1 MLSKEEIAAQRNN
14 FVHLLESTKREGVD
28 KLITYLDDEG
38 FFEAP
43 ASPGK
48 IFHGCYDGGLCKHSL
63 AVYDE
68 LVEKARIYKPQ
79 KASGFGQMQLKFTGT
94 NLIIAGLLHDVCKV
108 NAYQR
113 TKDGTSWTNNRSK
126 DKPKGHAKLS
136 LERIQKFIKLEKIE
150 MFMIK
155 FHMGLYGCIE
165 FQDEGKEDM
174 GEYHLRGDHA
184 ACEGMSKE
192 ASKKYRYGK
201 SLSNVYYHNPIVKVM
216 SICDELATFKEKADE
231 N

>member
-1 MLSKEEIAAQRNN
+1 MLSKEVIEFQKNRFIA
-14 FVHLLESTKREGVD
+14 LLKSTGRDGILALVQ
-28 KLITYLDDEG
+28 YLEDEG
-38 FFEAP
+38 FFEGP

-68 LVEKARIYKPQ
+68 LVEKVKIYKPQ
-79 KASGFGQMQLKFTGT
+79 KASGFGQMQLMFTP
-94 NLIIAGLLHDVCKV
+94 NSLIIAALLHDACKI

-155 FHMGLYGCIE
+155 FHMGLYSCIE
-165 FQDEGKEDM
+165 FQDFGKEAL

-192 ASKKYRYGK
+192 ASKKYRYGR
-201 SLSNVYYHNPIVKVM
+201 SLSNVYYHNPIVKLM
-216 SICDELATFKEKADE
+216 SICDELSTLKEKADE
-231 N
+231 V